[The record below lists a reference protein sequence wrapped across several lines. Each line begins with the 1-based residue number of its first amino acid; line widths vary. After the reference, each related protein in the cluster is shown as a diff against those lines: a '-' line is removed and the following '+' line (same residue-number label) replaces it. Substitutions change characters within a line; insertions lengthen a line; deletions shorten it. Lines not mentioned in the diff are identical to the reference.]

1 MDTAYSVYRE
11 LLIWD
16 NKNRR
21 SQIIKKQRHTLVMAA
36 SLLSVL
42 VVIMTIM
49 CTTIK
54 PKACTE
60 TPNIKYYTT
69 HTVGLCDSMYE
80 IAQQYISEEY
90 EDTDQYINE
99 VCRINHIED
108 PDSIQTGEMLIV
120 PYYSSEFKN

>member
-21 SQIIKKQRHTLVMAA
+21 AQIIKKQRHTLVRVA

-42 VVIMTIM
+42 VVVMTIM
-49 CTTIK
+49 CTTIR

-69 HTVGLCDSMYE
+69 HTIGVADSMYD
-80 IAQQYISEEY
+80 IAQQYITDEY
-90 EDTDQYINE
+90 ETVDQYIYE
-99 VCRINHIED
+99 VCQINHIAD

-120 PYYSSEFKN
+120 PYYSSEFKQ